1 MSGELNE
8 IVNFIITILVFPG
21 LLFTLIASF
30 LTQWY
35 YRKLYAHMQNRVGP
49 RFIGPFGLLQPIADF
64 LKLLFKEDITTIVA
78 RKREQVLLLSLG
90 AGACIALLA
99 MLPFSPHPIA
109 GDYDVIIALYLTL
122 WPTIALVLVG
132 MMAPNPFTII
142 GTSRYLS
149 LMLTYEPLWA
159 VTLIVPVVLVS
170 RACPIHPIYSLYT
183 TSLFS
188 WALWRSPTG
197 IIALALGLIT
207 SILVLQCKLMLK
219 PFDIP
224 EAETEIV
231 AGMFTEYSGPK
242 LAYIVLLHD
251 LEIVVYSIL
260 ITYLYLGGP
269 APFPLLSVEGILTFI
284 VKYALIVLVL
294 IMIKAATARFR
305 IEQAMIVMLKY
316 AIPMGIASI
325 LIASLAPITFW

>member
-1 MSGELNE
+1 MNE
-8 IVNFIITILVFPG
+8 EIIYFVITMLVFPG

-78 RKREQVLLLSLG
+78 RRREQALFLSLG

-99 MLPFSPHPIA
+99 MLPFSPYPIKA
-109 GDYDVIIALYLTL
+109 SYDVIIALYLTY

-142 GTSRYLS
+142 GTSRFLS
-149 LMLTYEPLWA
+149 LLLTYEPLWA
-159 VTLIVPVVLVS
+159 VTLLVPVVLVARTYATS
-170 RACPIHPIYSLYT
+170 PIYSIYT
-183 TSLFS
+183 SSLLA
-188 WALWRSPTG
+188 WTLWRSPIG
-197 IIALALGLIT
+197 FLALGLGLIT

-242 LAYIVLLHD
+242 LAYIILLHD
-251 LEIVVYSIL
+251 IEIVVYGLL
-260 ITYLYLGGP
+260 IVYLYLGGP
-269 APFPLLSVEGILTFI
+269 APFDLLSIPGVLLFIL
-284 VKYALIVLVL
+284 KYAIVVLCL

-305 IEQAMIVMLKY
+305 IEQAMIVILKY
-316 AIPMGIASI
+316 AIPMGVASI
-325 LIASLAPITFW
+325 LIASLAPIILW